1 MTELKRPIL
10 YYDDRSPPVRSCL
23 MLIKMLN
30 IDVELR
36 FVDLFKGAQFDKDFL
51 ALNPQHSVPTLVDND
66 LILTDSHV
74 IMIHLAEQ
82 YDKAETLW
90 PKAYKERIQVLNRLF
105 FECSFLFR
113 RDSDLMSEIMRK
125 GLDQVDAAYHERK
138 LKEAYQAME
147 QYLEKQSYMAGDQ
160 LTLADISMVTTLSTV
175 SELMF
180 PVLASQ
186 WSHLHCWFA
195 TMQQLDAYQ
204 VNRMGLSKLRH
215 TMQQTGHFLF
225 PQQED

>member
-10 YYDDRSPPVRSCL
+10 FYDDRSPPVRSCL

-90 PKAYKERIQVLNRLF
+90 PKAYKQRIQVLNRLF

-113 RDSDLMSEIMRK
+113 RDSDLM
-125 GLDQVDAAYHERK
+125 
-138 LKEAYQAME
+138 
-147 QYLEKQSYMAGDQ
+147 

-204 VNRMGLSKLRH
+204 VNRLGLSKLRH